1 MKKCPAYIAAALL
14 AASCIYPYTPE
25 LPSETTRTVVVD
37 GEILVGGVSTIRLS
51 YLTPLNVNGATTG
64 VPRGRAWVEDENG
77 QRFDQPT
84 SELSGIIYIPTGD
97 AVPGRNYRAVIEV
110 DGNTYTSDW
119 VQASPAPVIQN
130 VSFRADETNV
140 TVYVDVDAEASQS
153 GYLGFSYEET
163 WKFHSEFLP
172 DYVID
177 PNTWSISPLMS
188 DWPNYWCYR
197 SYTSAQRVLLDY
209 TALEGSNT
217 QSFPVTYFAR
227 TDSRNHQRYSIL
239 VKAYSLSRDAYLY
252 NKMTQDIS
260 DLGGDLFSPDPGTL
274 PSNLSCQ
281 NEPERA
287 VMGLVLAA
295 EVASKR
301 VYMDN
306 SYLIVPKA
314 NTSSFVVP
322 SFDDFPRYYN
332 EMNYRPILTIST
344 DTGSGIG
351 WGPLRC
357 IDCIA
362 AGGTQEK
369 PDFWEE

>member
-1 MKKCPAYIAAALL
+1 MADAR
-14 AASCIYPYTPE
+14 SCISSAIPKARDRAAMKDSPPE
-25 LPSETTRTVVVD
+25 SV
-37 GEILVGGVSTIRLS
+37 
-51 YLTPLNVNGATTG
+51 LTS
-64 VPRGRAWVEDENG
+64 R
-77 QRFDQPT
+77 
-84 SELSGIIYIPTGD
+84 
-97 AVPGRNYRAVIEV
+97 
-110 DGNTYTSDW
+110 
-119 VQASPAPVIQN
+119 
-130 VSFRADETNV
+130 
-140 TVYVDVDAEASQS
+140 
-153 GYLGFSYEET
+153 
-163 WKFHSEFLP
+163 
-172 DYVID
+172 
-177 PNTWSISPLMS
+177 
-188 DWPNYWCYR
+188 
-197 SYTSAQRVLLDY
+197 
-209 TALEGSNT
+209 
-217 QSFPVTYFAR
+217 SFPVTSFAR

-274 PSNLSCQ
+274 PTNLSCQ